1 MWQGK
6 QSSTDTDCVAGGGG
20 YNLQPLP
27 YSHQLAAY
35 FDTHHTTLP
44 AQYLPHHTIM
54 PHHKPYYQVTCKPG
68 NMPPGNHETM
78 PANPLK
84 KL

>member
-1 MWQGK
+1 MWQGRH
-6 QSSTDTDCVAGGGG
+6 SSTDCVAGDEW

-35 FDTHHTTLP
+35 FDTHYTTLP

-54 PHHKPYYQVTCKPG
+54 PHHKPYYQVT
-68 NMPPGNHETM
+68 MPLGNHETM